1 MFRPHSLKASF
12 ISSFVYSSLSPLLL
26 THVPFHSAFSHF
38 TSPYVRT
45 PYSALIHTTMLLS
58 LITFYLILPPQ
69 TFFFNTSTL
78 FCALFIYGPCHAH
91 SAIVTTLPSYIPNF
105 SVTGSDLSFFTLLTS
120 RWSLTPS
127 VNHDFPFLGFLNS
140 HIHYQGS
147 RILQNLFIQTHTQTN
162 LSFPCLIISLNFIHI
177 ISSTFSN
184 HCLRYSDFSFC
195 SFLLKSCHQDT
206 ATDSPF
212 MHPHI
217 QPTPFSQTLAFISI
231 AIPTI
236 KRLNCQGDITHP
248 YIRPSF
254 I

>member
-69 TFFFNTSTL
+69 TFFFNKSTL

-127 VNHDFPFLGFLNS
+127 ANHDFLFLGFLNS

-147 RILQNLFIQTHTQTN
+147 RIPQNLFIQTHTQTN
-162 LSFPCLIISLNFIHI
+162 LSFPCLIISLNFIYI

-184 HCLRYSDFSFC
+184 HCLPYSDFSFC

-254 I
+254 N